1 MNKYLTIVAVLY
13 APFANTTKIAIS
25 QPTID
30 LCQPTNCSLLDF
42 NGEHHT
48 RFKVLETRGAHK
60 RAGVC
65 SFLKRIFALKATYLY
80 GERGYG
86 SVLRQFS
93 LRCGTAR
100 AVFAAQKQRAPSAP
114 LFA

>member
-65 SFLKRIFALKATYLY
+65 FWRKFVLWLGEEGCGSARSSAETKQLYAVLARGLSEHGAATP
-80 GERGYG
+80 
-86 SVLRQFS
+86 LRH
-93 LRCGTAR
+93 
-100 AVFAAQKQRAPSAP
+100 
-114 LFA
+114 